1 MVFIYDPVDGT
12 LDLYAQG
19 DKNLKQDLQKL
30 FSRAILHEEL
40 GEENR
45 NSHPYELNGLKNRA
59 FAFPTDPADRITEVR
74 TRQMRLS
81 IVGNER
87 KRITFEVPPKGAPAD
102 IHDLIQEALHEQ
114 RLPLSMVNVTSAVIQ
129 MRFSNGNGRRDKTVS
144 FRVSMPDSCN
154 LKDKPEHLVAK
165 KYLKLWGLER
175 E

>member
-1 MVFIYDPVDGT
+1 
-12 LDLYAQG
+12 
-19 DKNLKQDLQKL
+19 
-30 FSRAILHEEL
+30 
-40 GEENR
+40 
-45 NSHPYELNGLKNRA
+45 LNGLKNRA
-59 FAFPTDPADRITEVR
+59 FAFPTEPEDRITEVR
-74 TRQMRLS
+74 LRQMRLS

-102 IHDLIQEALHEQ
+102 IHDLVQEALHEQ

-129 MRFSNGNGRRDKTVS
+129 MRFNNGNGRRDKTVS
-144 FRVSMPDSCN
+144 FRISMPDSCN